1 MIVLYTDGGSR
12 GNPGP
17 AAYGVRVE
25 TPDGVLVTEFGEAIA
40 PTTNNVAEYRGL
52 IAGLEWALAQ
62 GHANVR
68 VRSDSELLVKQMR
81 GEYRVKHPGL
91 QPLHAEADRRVR
103 TRSPREEHA
112 RRSARERGD
121 GCAGEDGLT
130 GCRPPTEGVGP
141 RRSVS
146 SMVHGPVSA
155 SVSRSRFAARPYR
168 KYPRLAVTLPRFPF
182 SFTSR
187 GCQPVA
193 STPRGV

>member
-25 TPDGVLVTEFGEAIA
+25 TADGVLVTEFGEAIA

-91 QPLHAEADRRVR
+91 QPLHVEARRLAAKIGTVVFEHVRREKNTHADRLAN
-103 TRSPREEHA
+103 EA
-112 RRSARERGD
+112 MDAREKQNAER
-121 GCAGEDGLT
+121 
-130 GCRPPTEGVGP
+130 
-141 RRSVS
+141 
-146 SMVHGPVSA
+146 
-155 SVSRSRFAARPYR
+155 
-168 KYPRLAVTLPRFPF
+168 
-182 SFTSR
+182 
-187 GCQPVA
+187 
-193 STPRGV
+193 